1 MNDAADQDKPLP
13 PAADAEAPAAPK
25 RRRTPAKAAAEAAPA
40 ATEAAEAAVPVKRT
54 RRKAEAAE
62 EGAAAPEAAA
72 SAEEAP
78 APARKRAPRKTA
90 AADEAA
96 PVVAADVP
104 AVAPVPAPTPI
115 FTLAEEAPAVASEE
129 GGDGDDGEDGDGG
142 GEGEGEDGERGG
154 RSRNR
159 RRNRKERAERQAA
172 AQGTE
177 GGDLPAPTLAPGL
190 VEAAGARFADV
201 LSGSLDAE
209 SEAPDAEPPVL
220 AAEPV
225 TEAAE
230 AEEGEG
236 ETKRVLAADVDA
248 PKLQKVLAQAGI
260 GSRRDI
266 EDWIADGKI
275 EVNGEVAHVGQ
286 RISFGDRVRVNGKEV
301 RVRISPPNPRI
312 LAYHKPTGEVSTFND
327 PEGRPTV
334 FRTLPRVQGQKWQSV
349 GRLDINTEGLL
360 LFTNSGELANQL
372 MHPRFGVEREYAAR
386 VLGALSDEQRA
397 RLLEGVN
404 VEGQTASFKSIEDG
418 GGEGANR
425 WYRVVITE
433 GRNREVRKL
442 FEAVGMVVSRLIRI
456 RYGTV
461 VLPRGLKRGVWVE
474 LGDDDVRVIR
484 RLAGHT
490 PTQGQN
496 QGQGQGQQ
504 AKGQPQQQQGN
515 KNDRNKRRPDDRHSG
530 VGPRPSRPPEPQQ
543 PRPPREERAQR
554 RDDDDED
561 DGFIPHH
568 VNPLEQTF
576 DRRHA
581 TSGKRGIPQGFGAG
595 GSQQDNKHG
604 KGGGNKGNGPREP
617 DPMQTS
623 VGYIGGDAFLRRG
636 GGGGRGGKGGGGG
649 GGRSGGGFGGRHR

>member
-1 MNDAADQDKPLP
+1 MNDAADQDIPQ
-13 PAADAEAPAAPK
+13 PAVTDAEAPAAPK
-25 RRRTPAKAAAEAAPA
+25 RRRAAPKAAESAGEAAA
-40 ATEAAEAAVPVKRT
+40 VDVAAVPAKRT
-54 RRKAEAAE
+54 RRKPEPVAAAGDEAA
-62 EGAAAPEAAA
+62 AAAP
-72 SAEEAP
+72 AEGDAP
-78 APARKRAPRKTA
+78 APARKRAPRKA
-90 AADEAA
+90 AAEPAEAVVSDAAVSA
-96 PVVAADVP
+96 PVAVSEQPRAEP
-104 AVAPVPAPTPI
+104 AVVARSESAGEG
-115 FTLAEEAPAVASEE
+115 AETSE
-129 GGDGDDGEDGDGG
+129 GGMEDA
-142 GEGEGEDGERGG
+142 GEDGERGG
-154 RSRNR
+154 RGRNR
-159 RRNRKERAERQAA
+159 RRNRKDRAERQAGA
-172 AQGTE
+172 
-177 GGDLPAPTLAPGL
+177 GGEVAGVVVAPEL

-201 LSGSLDAE
+201 LSGNLDAE
-209 SEAPDAEPPVL
+209 SEGPVGEMPQLRPEPDEAAADAEGVD
-220 AAEPV
+220 
-225 TEAAE
+225 
-230 AEEGEG
+230 GDG
-236 ETKRVLAADVDA
+236 KRVLAPDADA

-266 EDWIADGKI
+266 EDWIAEGKI

-286 RISFGDRVRVNGKEV
+286 RISFGDQVRVNGKPV
-301 RVRISPPNPRI
+301 RVRISPPTPRI

-334 FRTLPRVQGQKWQSV
+334 FRSLPRVPGQKWQSV

-386 VLGALSDEQRA
+386 VLGSLTDEQRA

-404 VEGQTASFKSIEDG
+404 VDGQVASFKSVEDG

-484 RLAGHT
+484 RLAGHVPGVT
-490 PTQGQN
+490 SGASAPGAARGGQ
-496 QGQGQGQQ
+496 
-504 AKGQPQQQQGN
+504 AD
-515 KNDRNKRRPDDRHSG
+515 KNDRNKRRSDGRHSG
-530 VGPRPSRPPEPQQ
+530 VGPRPSRPPEAPQA
-543 PRPPREERAQR
+543 RPPREERVHR
-554 RDDDDED
+554 RDDEDED
-561 DGFIPHH
+561 DDFIPHH
-568 VNPLEQTF
+568 INPLEQTF

-581 TSGKRGIPQGFGAG
+581 TGGRRGLPQGFGAG
-595 GSQQDNKHG
+595 GSAQQDNRRPG
-604 KGGGNKGNGPREP
+604 KGGNKGGPREP

-623 VGYIGGDAFLRRG
+623 VGYIGADAYLRRGGG

-649 GGRSGGGFGGRHR
+649 GRSGGGFGGRQR